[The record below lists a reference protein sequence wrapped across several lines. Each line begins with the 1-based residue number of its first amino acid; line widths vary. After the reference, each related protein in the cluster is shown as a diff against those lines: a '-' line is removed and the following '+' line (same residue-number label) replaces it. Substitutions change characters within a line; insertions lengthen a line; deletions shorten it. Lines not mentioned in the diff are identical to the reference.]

1 MQVLNKYD
9 KEQLVIKL
17 HKAGKT
23 IRDIAQAVHISFTD
37 IGKIIRKI
45 NGQKDEMLDLE
56 NKSKDTQALYLFS
69 NGKTPL
75 EVKFEIDIP
84 TSDVYDLQEEFW
96 ALDQS

>member
-37 IGKIIRKI
+37 IGKIIRKMI
-45 NGQKDEMLDLE
+45 G
-56 NKSKDTQALYLFS
+56 
-69 NGKTPL
+69 
-75 EVKFEIDIP
+75 
-84 TSDVYDLQEEFW
+84 W
-96 ALDQS
+96 

>member
-23 IRDIAQAVHISFTD
+23 IRDITQAVHISFTD

-69 NGKTPL
+69 NGKVSRRL
-75 EVKFEIDIP
+75 R
-84 TSDVYDLQEEFW
+84 SNLN
-96 ALDQS
+96 